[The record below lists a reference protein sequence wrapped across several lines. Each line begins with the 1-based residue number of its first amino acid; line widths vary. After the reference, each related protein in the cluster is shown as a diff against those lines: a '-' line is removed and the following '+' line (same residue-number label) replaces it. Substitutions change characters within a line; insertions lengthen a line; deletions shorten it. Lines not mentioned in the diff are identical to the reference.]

1 MAATKSASASRRSGR
16 KADSWLSHRHLIAV
30 EAMLVMGVLKDIIF
44 DLVKKSGHPNYIKVI
59 LIMGA
64 TVGLFGG
71 LLFVIE
77 KLTARG
83 VAGTHQALKQLP
95 VMLPT
100 LLVHAVLLFLLF
112 LLYARMQNLKVF

>member
-1 MAATKSASASRRSGR
+1 MAATKSASAPRRSG
-16 KADSWLSHRHLIAV
+16 KKGGSFLSHRHLIAI
-30 EAMLVMGVLKDIIF
+30 EAMLVLGVIKDVIF
-44 DLVKKSGHPNYIKVI
+44 DLVKKSGYPNYFKVL
-59 LIMGA
+59 LIMAA

-71 LLFVIE
+71 LFFVIE

-95 VMLPT
+95 VVLPT
-100 LLVHAVLLFLLF
+100 LIVHVVLLFLLF